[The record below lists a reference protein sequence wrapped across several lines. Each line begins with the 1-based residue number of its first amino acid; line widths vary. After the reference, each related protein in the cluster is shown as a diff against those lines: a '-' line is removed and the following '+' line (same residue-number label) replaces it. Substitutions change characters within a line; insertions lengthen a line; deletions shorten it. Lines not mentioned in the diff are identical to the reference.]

1 MVSEKRC
8 TRCGETKLTTEFYR
22 DRRSKNGLESRCKA
36 CCSELYRIYLENGGR
51 EKKAEIFQRGKEGWY
66 ADYVEKNRERI
77 RANSRRHYHKNHP
90 GARTYKGSA
99 GIED

>member
-1 MVSEKRC
+1 MGLCPNKSSIEWKQLEEKV
-8 TRCGETKLTTEFYR
+8 GEIE
-22 DRRSKNGLESRCKA
+22 A
-36 CCSELYRIYLENGGR
+36 YRIWLENGGR

-77 RANSRRHYHKNHP
+77 RANGRHHYHKNHP